1 VPRKP
6 RRRKRTSDDAGLTL
20 VLNLLLVL
28 DALLLFLI
36 LTESASR

>member
-1 VPRKP
+1 MPRKP
-6 RRRKRTSDDAGLTL
+6 RRKRTSDDAGLNM

-36 LTESASR
+36 LTESVTR